1 MKAKE
6 KLQKE
11 ELYREAQEFVEEQR
25 GYLRQNLKVMCDE
38 GSWFILYGPDLAS
51 GIGGYG
57 ETPEAVMADF
67 KLNWERYKGE
77 EWIKKHQ
84 S

>member
-11 ELYREAQEFVEEQR
+11 ELYREAQEFVEKQP
-25 GYLRQNLKVMCDE
+25 GYSRQNLKVMCDE
-38 GSWFILYGPDLAS
+38 GSWFILYGDDLAS

-57 ETPEAVMADF
+57 ETPEAVMNDF

>member
-1 MKAKE
+1 M
-6 KLQKE
+6 
-11 ELYREAQEFVEEQR
+11 R
-25 GYLRQNLKVMCDE
+25 DE

-57 ETPEAVMADF
+57 ETPEALMNDF

-84 S
+84 I